1 MFKIDIKRISL
12 FTGPNFELSS
22 LGLGLST
29 VGALLLSSWLYSWLQ
44 KDSQAELVQAYHSAN
59 VLCALFEKEPSLAQ
73 GNCDKA
79 FNHQLNGTYSDE
91 EKRRFYNTQPYG
103 EEQLYVLFKAAGIVD
118 PNEISVPSDIND
130 FARFP
135 AAAYLAHVIQNNQQ
149 LQQFD
154 PSISTANMIIQLA
167 GAMGNK
173 NVMNKGARENL
184 FYQFYLATAL
194 ANVQI
199 SKVEKEEKMETT
211 YGYLAELIYLL
222 NNQDKGQGGTK
233 ATLDEATFTVG
244 KSTFSYAGN
253 YWDTL
258 PLKGLVM
265 SNPMPPSDADVL
277 SQLLIGKKVIK
288 DRSEGWGANEGVML
302 SQLST
307 IENNVTEEQ
316 KYQVFDGSQKLLLY
330 LISQLHS
337 HQQVS
342 NAREYAVKVRGY
354 EQAGMFFLAV
364 LILNIIILRFI
375 RRLCENHQ
383 LKKLFKINNDAFA
396 QTKNNGDASKNYQQF
411 ISAELSKFSVNW
423 KGTFVVG
430 NDSAIERIK
439 AVVEGKLNNPGT
451 NSDIEHLRAA
461 VSLKDEKLY
470 GSRWIIR
477 WAAMTLPALGF
488 IGTVRGILTSLT
500 GADAIVW
507 ATTQAERAD
516 AISQLAGELGLAFAT
531 TFIALLAG
539 ILVSFFNEQ
548 QTKSESSFIQEL
560 ESWAVSALDIHLYE
574 LYGKKHYG

>member
-59 VLCALFEKEPSLAQ
+59 VLCALFEKEPSQAQ

-79 FNHQLNGTYSDE
+79 FNHQVNGTYSDE
-91 EKRRFYNTQPYG
+91 EKRQFYNTQPYG
-103 EEQLYVLFKAAGIVD
+103 EEQLYVLFRAAGIVD
-118 PNEISVPSDIND
+118 ANEISVPSDIND

-149 LQQFD
+149 LQQLD
-154 PSISTANMIIQLA
+154 PSISTANMIIQLT
-167 GAMGNK
+167 GAMGNN
-173 NVMNKGARENL
+173 NVMNNGASENL

-199 SKVEKEEKMETT
+199 SQAKTETVYSYLSEKMQSYETPFDLN
-211 YGYLAELIYLL
+211 YLAL
-222 NNQDKGQGGTK
+222 
-233 ATLDEATFTVG
+233 
-244 KSTFSYAGN
+244 SYTDN

-258 PLKGLVM
+258 PLTGLVM
-265 SNPMPPSDADVL
+265 SNPAPPSDADVL
-277 SQLLIGKKVIK
+277 SLLLIGKKVIK
-288 DRSEGWGANEGVML
+288 DRSEGWGANEEVML

-307 IENNVTEEQ
+307 MESNVTEEQ
-316 KYQVFDGSQKLLLY
+316 KYQVFEGSQKLLLY

-337 HQQVS
+337 HQQIS
-342 NAREYAVKVRGY
+342 DAREYAVKVRGY
-354 EQAGMFFLAV
+354 EQAGMFFLAA
-364 LILNIIILRFI
+364 LILNIIVLRFI
-375 RRLCENHQ
+375 RRLCENYQ
-383 LKKLFKINNDAFA
+383 LKQLFKINRDAFA
-396 QTKNNGDASKNYQQF
+396 QAKNNGDASKNYKQF

-439 AVVEGKLNNPGT
+439 AVVEGKLNNPDT